1 MAGGVVA
8 GGHGARAN
16 QYNSK
21 LTFQAL
27 LVCIVAAS
35 GGLLFGAPFSYNTL
49 CFWIRAS

>member
-35 GGLLFGAPFSYNTL
+35 GGLLFGALFRDNML
-49 CFWIRAS
+49 CFGV